1 MLGNDAPIASA
12 VGEILPH
19 NDWYDFEAKYAEGGS
34 DIVIP
39 ARISADETRRI
50 QDTSLRAFEACDLA
64 GLARIDFFLQP
75 DGSVVLNE
83 INTIPG
89 FTATSVYASLFAAS
103 GLPYAELLSRLID
116 LALER
121 HARRARLR
129 Y

>member
-1 MLGNDAPIASA
+1 
-12 VGEILPH
+12 
-19 NDWYDFEAKYAEGGS
+19 WYDFEAKYAEGGS
-34 DIVIP
+34 DFVIP
-39 ARISADETRRI
+39 ARISAEDTRRI
-50 QDTSLRAFEACDLA
+50 QETSLRAFEACDLA

-75 DGSVVLNE
+75 NGAVVLNE

-89 FTATSVYASLFAAS
+89 VTATSVYASPFAAS
-103 GLPYAELLSRLID
+103 GLPYAELLTRLIA

>member
-1 MLGNDAPIASA
+1 MN
-12 VGEILPH
+12 
-19 NDWYDFEAKYAEGGS
+19 GGS

-39 ARISADETRRI
+39 ARISAEDTRRI

-89 FTATSVYASLFAAS
+89 FTSTSVYASLFAAS
-103 GLPYAELLSRLID
+103 GLPYAELLTRLVD

-121 HARRARLR
+121 HARRSRLR

>member
-1 MLGNDAPIASA
+1 MLFRS
-12 VGEILPH
+12 
-19 NDWYDFEAKYAEGGS
+19 
-34 DIVIP
+34 
-39 ARISADETRRI
+39 
-50 QDTSLRAFEACDLA
+50 A

-103 GLPYAELLSRLID
+103 GLPYADLLSRLID